1 MNLITI
7 LRTKKKITNCNTA
20 LLLHN
25 ITNRSTKS
33 ETKKRTTTTT
43 TTPPPT
49 MAFTGTGLGML
60 MQ

>member
-7 LRTKKKITNCNTA
+7 LRTNTNCNTA
-20 LLLHN
+20 LILHN

-33 ETKKRTTTTT
+33 ETKKKK
-43 TTPPPT
+43 PPT

>member
-1 MNLITI
+1 MKLITI
-7 LRTKKKITNCNTA
+7 LRTKTNCNTA
-20 LLLHN
+20 LILHN

-33 ETKKRTTTTT
+33 ETKKKTTTTT
-43 TTPPPT
+43 PPT